1 MEGRNAPRASDDAA
15 YEPGPASG
23 FASSSRVPSRGP
35 TSTRARPIVVVDD
48 DAVSRHVLSAAL
60 TRAGLEHVTLGSG
73 SDALTYLS
81 THEAEL
87 LLLDLVMPDPDG
99 YELLRRFRADPKTR
113 SLPIVVLTGVDDE
126 DEVTRAF
133 AAGAD
138 DFVKKPFRSDEL
150 VARVRG
156 QLRLRAVQSELR
168 HRERDLEVVL
178 ELTQVLASNLDVR
191 GILQT
196 VVQRTAEVAQID
208 RVSIVLAHNDT
219 AHGVVV
225 AASDDDS
232 IRDLPIALD
241 RYPEI
246 SNVLRTG
253 EPLVID
259 DAQSHPVFL
268 ELEPRLFPST
278 FRSLVILPIAHD
290 DKPLGVLFLRAQEKR
305 TFTAREIGLC
315 RTVASAMAI
324 ALSNARRFQHLR
336 EQAQQVTVERFEA
349 ERKIR
354 SLQRFA
360 DFFESSADGMVVVDK
375 GGSLLFSNRR
385 AREITGFAEIDFV
398 GKPLLDVVK
407 ISGDSWAET
416 RQAFRD
422 DEYPSDVDL
431 RLVTSWGEERIV
443 SANFSPVLHEEGF
456 ILCAFRDVT
465 EARGLE
471 GELVKT
477 KEYLQRVID
486 SSFDAIVSADTKGKL
501 VLYNRAAERLFG
513 YPAAEVVGEHLG
525 KFYPVES
532 ARTMMQQMLS
542 GSGQVEGAKIDI
554 THPDGTVIP
563 VSFSGALVRD
573 GERVLGSLGIYTDLR
588 AQVRMEQKLAAAQA
602 ELLRKERRAAV
613 AALAGAA
620 AHELNQPLQSVLGY
634 SELLER
640 KLEQGDLG
648 EVRRSLGVIHGEVE
662 RMANIVRKIGAITRY
677 ETKAYV
683 GDAEI
688 LDLEASVTPEQ
699 SPVLEEEK

>member
-1 MEGRNAPRASDDAA
+1 M
-15 YEPGPASG
+15 
-23 FASSSRVPSRGP
+23 
-35 TSTRARPIVVVDD
+35 VDD
-48 DAVSRHVLSAAL
+48 DAVSRDVLSGAL
-60 TRAGLEHVTLGSG
+60 TRAGLDHLTLGSG
-73 SDALTYLS
+73 SDALTYLA
-81 THEAEL
+81 THEAQL
-87 LLLDLVMPDPDG
+87 LLLDLVMPEPDG
-99 YELLRRFRADPKTR
+99 YELLKRLRADPKTR
-113 SLPIVVLTGVDDE
+113 ALPIVVLTGVDDE

-138 DFVKKPFRSDEL
+138 DFVKKPFRADEL

-178 ELTQVLASNLDVR
+178 EITQVLASNLDVR
-191 GILQT
+191 SILQT

-208 RVSIVLAHNDT
+208 RVSIVLAHSDT

-232 IRDLPIALD
+232 IRDLPIALE

-246 SNVLRTG
+246 SKVLRTG
-253 EPLVID
+253 EPIVID
-259 DAQSHPVFL
+259 DAQNHPLFV
-268 ELEPRLFPST
+268 ELEPRLFPSS

-290 DKPLGVLFLRAQEKR
+290 DRPLGVLFLRAHEKR
-305 TFTAREIGLC
+305 TFSAREIGLC

-324 ALSNARRFQHLR
+324 ALSTARRFQDLR
-336 EQAQQVTVERFEA
+336 EQTQQVTVERFAA

-354 SLQRFA
+354 GLQRFA

-375 GGSLLFSNRR
+375 LGSLLFSNRR

-407 ISGDSWAET
+407 IAGDGWAEA

-431 RLVTSWGEERIV
+431 RLVTRGGQERIV

-465 EARGLE
+465 EARSLE
-471 GELVKT
+471 SELVKT

-486 SSFDAIVSADTKGKL
+486 SSIDAIVSADTKGKL
-501 VLYNRAAERLFG
+501 VLYNRAAEKLFG
-513 YPAAEVVGEHLG
+513 RPASEVVGEHLG
-525 KFYPVES
+525 KFYPVDS
-532 ARTMMQQMLS
+532 ARTMMSLMRT
-542 GSGQVEGAKIDI
+542 GPGQVDGAKIQI

-563 VSFSGALVRD
+563 ASFSGALVRD
-573 GERVLGSLGIYTDLR
+573 GDRVLGSLGIYTDLR
-588 AQVRMEQKLAAAQA
+588 AQVQMEQKLAEAQA
-602 ELLRKERRAAV
+602 ELLHKERRAAV

-634 SELLER
+634 AELLER
-640 KLEQGDLG
+640 KLERGDLA
-648 EVRRSLGVIHGEVE
+648 EVRRSLAVIYGEVQ
-662 RMANIVRKIGAITRY
+662 RMAEIVRKIGTITRY

-683 GDAEI
+683 GAAEI
-688 LDLEASVTPEQ
+688 LDLEASVKPDE
-699 SPVLEEEK
+699 SPVLEEKP

>member
-1 MEGRNAPRASDDAA
+1 MSGLGGSVRSPSA
-15 YEPGPASG
+15 GPASDG
-23 FASSSRVPSRGP
+23 
-35 TSTRARPIVVVDD
+35 ARPIVVVDD

-60 TRAGLEHVTLGSG
+60 TRAGLEHITISSG
-73 SDALTYLS
+73 RSALAYLAS
-81 THEAEL
+81 HDAEL

-99 YELLRRFRADPKTR
+99 YELLRRLRADARTQQ
-113 SLPIVVLTGVDDE
+113 LPIVVLTGVDDE

-133 AAGAD
+133 TAGAD
-138 DFVKKPFRSDEL
+138 DFVKKPFRADEL

-178 ELTQVLASNLDVR
+178 ELTQVRASNLDVR

-208 RVSIVLAHNDT
+208 RVSIVLAHHDT

-232 IRDLPIALD
+232 IRDLPIELD

-246 SNVLRTG
+246 CEVLRTG

-259 DAQSHPVFL
+259 DAQGHRVFC
-268 ELEPRLFPST
+268 ELEPGLLPST

-290 DKPLGVLFLRAQEKR
+290 DKPLGVLFLRAHEKR
-305 TFTAREIGLC
+305 TFSAREIGLC

-324 ALSNARRFQHLR
+324 ALSNARRFQNLR
-336 EQAQQVTVERFEA
+336 EQTHQVTVERFEA

-360 DFFESSADGMVVVDK
+360 DFFESSADGMVVFDK
-375 GGSLLFSNRR
+375 MGSLLFSNRR

-398 GKPLLDVVK
+398 GKALLDVVK
-407 ISGDSWAET
+407 ISGDTWKDALE
-416 RQAFRD
+416 AFRD

-431 RLVTSWGEERIV
+431 TLRTSWGEERIV
-443 SANFSPVLHEEGF
+443 SANFSPVLHEDGF

-486 SSFDAIVSADTKGKL
+486 SSFDAIVSADTKGVL
-501 VLYNRAAERLFG
+501 VLFNRAAERLFG
-513 YPAAEVVGEHLG
+513 YSSTEVVGQHLG
-525 KFYPVES
+525 NFYPVDS
-532 ARTMMQQMLS
+532 ARTMMDLMRT
-542 GSGQVEGAKIDI
+542 GDGQVEGAKFDI
-554 THPDGTVIP
+554 NNRDGTSVP
-563 VSFSGALVRD
+563 VSFSGALIRD
-573 GERVLGSLGIYTDLR
+573 GERVLGSLGIFTDLR
-588 AQVRMEQKLAAAQA
+588 AQVRMEQKLEEAQA

-634 SELLER
+634 AEMLER
-640 KLEQGDLG
+640 KLQHGDLAG
-648 EVRRSLGVIHGEVE
+648 VRRSLGIIHGEVA
-662 RMANIVRKIGAITRY
+662 RMAEIVRKIGTITRY

-683 GDAEI
+683 GSAEI
-688 LDLEASVTPEQ
+688 LDLDASVEHLDPPRDE
-699 SPVLEEEK
+699 P

>member
-1 MEGRNAPRASDDAA
+1 MVNVPRAKPDSTATDESAEA
-15 YEPGPASG
+15 EPSSG
-23 FASSSRVPSRGP
+23 FANSSRAPRDP
-35 TSTRARPIVVVDD
+35 KAARPIVVVDD
-48 DAVSRHVLSAAL
+48 DAVSRHVLSSAL

-73 SDALTYLS
+73 AGALSYLA
-81 THEAEL
+81 THDAEL
-87 LLLDLVMPDPDG
+87 VLLDLVMPDPDG
-99 YELLRRFRADPKTR
+99 YEILRVLRESPKTR
-113 SLPIVVLTGVDDE
+113 SLPIVVLTGVDADE
-126 DEVTRAF
+126 EVTRAF
-133 AAGAD
+133 TAGAD
-138 DFVKKPFRSDEL
+138 DFVKKPFRADEL

-156 QLRLRAVQSELR
+156 QLRLRAIQSELR

-219 AHGVVV
+219 SHGVVI

-232 IRDLPIALD
+232 LRDLPIALD

-246 SNVLRTG
+246 SEVLRTG

-259 DAQSHPVFL
+259 DAQSHPVFV
-268 ELEPRLFPST
+268 ELEPRLFPAT

-290 DKPLGVLFLRAQEKR
+290 DKPLGVLFLRAQERR
-305 TFTAREIGLC
+305 TFSAREIGLC
-315 RTVASAMAI
+315 RTIASAMAI
-324 ALSNARRFQHLR
+324 ALSNARRFQDLH
-336 EQAQQVTVERFEA
+336 EQTQQVTVERFEA
-349 ERKIR
+349 ERKVR

-375 GGSLLFSNRR
+375 LGSLLFSNRR
-385 AREITGFAEIDFV
+385 AREITGYAEIDFV
-398 GKPLLDVVK
+398 GRPLLDVVK
-407 ISGDSWAET
+407 ITGEDWTAARE
-416 RQAFRD
+416 AFRG

-471 GELVKT
+471 SELVKT

-486 SSFDAIVSADTKGKL
+486 SSFDAIVSSDTQGKIM
-501 VLYNRAAERLFG
+501 LYNRAAERLFG
-513 YPAAEVVGEHLG
+513 YPASEVVGEHVG
-525 KFYPVES
+525 KYYPIES
-532 ARTMMQQMLS
+532 AREMMRLMRS
-542 GSGQVEGAKIDI
+542 GNGQVEGAEIEI
-554 THPDGTVIP
+554 VSAAGTVIP
-563 VSFSGALVRD
+563 VSFSGATVRD
-573 GERVLGSLGIYTDLR
+573 GERTLGSLGIYTDLR
-588 AQVRMEQKLAAAQA
+588 AQKQMEQKLEEAHA
-602 ELLRKERRAAV
+602 ELLLKERRAAV

-634 SELLER
+634 TELLER
-640 KLEQGDLG
+640 KIERGDLG
-648 EVRRSLGVIHGEVE
+648 EVKRALEVIHGEVG
-662 RMANIVRKIGAITRY
+662 RMAEIVRKIGAITRY

-683 GDAEI
+683 GEAEI
-688 LDLEASVTPEQ
+688 LDLDRASVPK
-699 SPVLEEEK
+699 EER

>member
-1 MEGRNAPRASDDAA
+1 MNVPRASHDGAA
-15 YEPGPASG
+15 PAELEADPPSG
-23 FASSSRVPSRGP
+23 FASSSRAPSGAKSAAR
-35 TSTRARPIVVVDD
+35 RPIVVVDD

-60 TRAGLEHVTLGSG
+60 TRAGLDHVTLGSG
-73 SDALTYLS
+73 AGAISYLA
-81 THEAEL
+81 THEVEL

-99 YELLRRFRADPKTR
+99 YELLRRLRADPKTAA
-113 SLPIVVLTGVDDE
+113 LPIVVLTGVDAE

-133 AAGAD
+133 TAGAD
-138 DFVKKPFRSDEL
+138 DFVKKPFRADEL

-196 VVQRTAEVAQID
+196 VVQRTAEVAEID

-219 AHGVVV
+219 SHGVVV

-246 SNVLRTG
+246 SEVLRTA

-259 DAQSHPVFL
+259 DAQSHPLFL
-268 ELEPRLFPST
+268 ELEPGLFPSA
-278 FRSLVILPIAHD
+278 FRSLVILPIAYD
-290 DKPLGVLFLRAQEKR
+290 DKPFGVLFLRAQDRR

-324 ALSNARRFQHLR
+324 ALSNARRFQHLH
-336 EQAQQVTVERFEA
+336 EQTQQVAVERFEA
-349 ERKIR
+349 ERKIQ

-375 GGSLLFSNRR
+375 LGSLLFSNRR

-398 GKPLLDVVK
+398 GRPLLEVVR
-407 ISGDSWAET
+407 ISGEHWEEA

-431 RLVTSWGEERIV
+431 KLTTSWGEERIV

-471 GELVKT
+471 AELVKT

-486 SSFDAIVSADTKGKL
+486 SSFDAIVSADTHGKL

-513 YPAAEVVGEHLG
+513 YPAAEVVGQHLG
-525 KFYPVES
+525 KFYPLDS
-532 ARTMMQQMLS
+532 ARSMMRLMRD

-554 THPDGTVIP
+554 VHPDGTTIP

-573 GERVLGSLGIYTDLR
+573 GERVLGSLGVYTDLR
-588 AQVRMEQKLAAAQA
+588 AQRQMEKKLEEAQA
-602 ELLRKERRAAV
+602 ELLLKERRAAV

-634 SELLER
+634 TELLER
-640 KLEQGDLG
+640 KIERGDLG
-648 EVRRSLGVIHGEVE
+648 EARRSLDVIHGEVE
-662 RMANIVRKIGAITRY
+662 RMAEIVRKIGTITRY

-683 GDAEI
+683 GEAEI
-688 LDLEASVTPEQ
+688 LDLDLASVPTPEDG
-699 SPVLEEEK
+699 